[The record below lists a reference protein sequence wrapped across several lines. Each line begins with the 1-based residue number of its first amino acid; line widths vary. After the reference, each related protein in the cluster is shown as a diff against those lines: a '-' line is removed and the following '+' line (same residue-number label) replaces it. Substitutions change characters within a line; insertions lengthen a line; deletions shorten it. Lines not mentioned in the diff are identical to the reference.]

1 MKNTKRSF
9 HFAVF
14 SAVLLVVFTIL
25 GQTTRTAANA
35 INDITAYLITLF
47 FISVLFGAIF
57 SVLSIRE
64 DFHWKKYAGIGVNF
78 FFLVMTSLALI
89 GNLKDIVEAF
99 R

>member
-14 SAVLLVVFTIL
+14 SVVLLIVFTIL
-25 GQTTRTAANA
+25 GQTTRTAAHT
-35 INDITAYLITLF
+35 INDITGYLITLF
-47 FISVLFGAIF
+47 FVTVLLGVFF
-57 SVLSIRE
+57 SVFSIRE
-64 DFHWKKYAGIGVNF
+64 SYHWKKHVGIGVNF

-99 R
+99 S

>member
-14 SAVLLVVFTIL
+14 SSVLLVVFTIL
-25 GQTTRTAANA
+25 GQTTRTAANT

-64 DFHWKKYAGIGVNF
+64 DFHWKKYAGIGVNC